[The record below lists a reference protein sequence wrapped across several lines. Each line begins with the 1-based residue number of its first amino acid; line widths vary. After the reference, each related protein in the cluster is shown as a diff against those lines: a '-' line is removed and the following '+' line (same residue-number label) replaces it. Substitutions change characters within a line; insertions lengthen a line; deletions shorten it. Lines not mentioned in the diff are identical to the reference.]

1 MKNLLILCH
10 FPQHFKS
17 REYETSKIL
26 EVLKQVKIN
35 ILLLDMIKQVLAY
48 SKFLK
53 DFCTIKMRIMLSK
66 KAFLTKQ
73 VRAIIEN
80 KALMKYKNPGC
91 VTISMQMRDT
101 YVEKAL
107 LDLGARVN
115 LLPYSI
121 YKQLRLGKLKSTTT
135 LSLDDRS
142 IKDLENSRGCIS
154 MS

>member
-1 MKNLLILCH
+1 
-10 FPQHFKS
+10 
-17 REYETSKIL
+17 
-26 EVLKQVKIN
+26 
-35 ILLLDMIKQVLAY
+35 
-48 SKFLK
+48 
-53 DFCTIKMRIMLSK
+53 MLSK

-135 LSLDDRS
+135 LSLADRS